1 MNPMDPVSP
10 GGAPLRSAIAEA
22 YERAAALAD
31 YFGKLTADALRQD
44 DVIPTA
50 DALAEVE
57 AMIAALGAIVRELP
71 RLAMSGREPSSEKT
85 DEAAQG

>member
-44 DVIPTA
+44 DVLPTA

-57 AMIAALGAIVRELP
+57 AMIAALGSIVRELP
-71 RLAMSGREPSSEKT
+71 RLAMSGRARSSEKT
-85 DEAAQG
+85 DEAAEG